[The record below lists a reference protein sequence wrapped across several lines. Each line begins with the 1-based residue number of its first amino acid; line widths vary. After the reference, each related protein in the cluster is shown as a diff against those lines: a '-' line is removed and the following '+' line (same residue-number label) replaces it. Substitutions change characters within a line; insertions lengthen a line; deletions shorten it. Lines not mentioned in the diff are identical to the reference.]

1 MRTDRLSIESGVEF
15 VDDAYASVMTP
26 DVADGGTSLR
36 PTDRPVSIYNVKNL
50 GLAAH
55 IAGVGV
61 VYGTLTGVIYAVL
74 NNYLHMSTTLVAT
87 ATALVTFPRSLG
99 VFTGMLTDRVPIFGY
114 RRRPYLILGW
124 LLSFV
129 SCLLMA
135 LFLLGDPYYRD
146 PALSKIA
153 ATKLTAAQKAAG
165 INLDAPQ
172 HGIKLIVLLAF
183 AHLGVIVAF
192 CGYHGVLVNL
202 SQREPEHL
210 RGTALGE
217 LAVVHYLF
225 AVISSFM
232 TGVGLNSPAYG
243 GSFSWTIG
251 FSAIMWICAA
261 ASLLTIPFSIW
272 CIQEPKITTFFF
284 YNVLT
289 AVSVTSDNAIQSDW
303 AGVEPLTSGIASML
317 TALLTVVGSWYS
329 KKHGL
334 SWNWR
339 TVVITCQVGV
349 VFIDAWPKFLTIWNV
364 VRNQWLWLGVL
375 LLEKIPEAVVT
386 FITGLFVFELMDC
399 QGYEA
404 TMMGLALTS
413 QQVEQP
419 FATVLTK
426 TIDGYFNIDRAQIKA
441 DTPHVRTQVT
451 WMYSIM
457 YVVNLASLAF
467 VVFLPTREK
476 DATARDGSYEQE
488 ESLLGHVDHR
498 LLALFVGVD
507 AHDKHIEPLDLDQ
520 LSPHCWWQRL
530 LGNT

>member
-15 VDDAYASVMTP
+15 VDDAYASVKTP

-87 ATALVTFPRSLG
+87 ATALVTFPRSLR

-135 LFLLGDPYYRD
+135 LFPLGDPYYRD

-192 CGYHGVLVNL
+192 CGYHGVLVDL

-210 RGTALGE
+210 RGTALGNSR
-217 LAVVHYLF
+217 
-225 AVISSFM
+225 SS
-232 TGVGLNSPAYG
+232 
-243 GSFSWTIG
+243 
-251 FSAIMWICAA
+251 
-261 ASLLTIPFSIW
+261 
-272 CIQEPKITTFFF
+272 
-284 YNVLT
+284 
-289 AVSVTSDNAIQSDW
+289 
-303 AGVEPLTSGIASML
+303 
-317 TALLTVVGSWYS
+317 
-329 KKHGL
+329 
-334 SWNWR
+334 
-339 TVVITCQVGV
+339 ITC
-349 VFIDAWPKFLTIWNV
+349 LR
-364 VRNQWLWLGVL
+364 VRRL
-375 LLEKIPEAVVT
+375 LLLDDWLQRNHVDLRGRVAADDSV
-386 FITGLFVFELMDC
+386 LDL
-399 QGYEA
+399 
-404 TMMGLALTS
+404 
-413 QQVEQP
+413 P

>member
-15 VDDAYASVMTP
+15 VDDAYASVKTP

-135 LFLLGDPYYRD
+135 LFPLGDPYYRD

-225 AVISSFM
+225 APSVRRLLLLDDWLQRNHVDLRGRVAADDSVLDLVHPRAENHDFVFLYELLEKRHIYRF
-232 TGVGLNSPAYG
+232 L
-243 GSFSWTIG
+243 SFS
-251 FSAIMWICAA
+251 
-261 ASLLTIPFSIW
+261 
-272 CIQEPKITTFFF
+272 FF

-451 WMYSIM
+451 WMYSIIKTQLREM
-457 YVVNLASLAF
+457 EVTNKKNRFWGTLTIVYLLFSLAWT
-467 VVFLPTREK
+467 LMTNIL
-476 DATARDGSYEQE
+476 
-488 ESLLGHVDHR
+488 SLSTSTSCLRIAG
-498 LLALFVGVD
+498 G
-507 AHDKHIEPLDLDQ
+507 KG
-520 LSPHCWWQRL
+520 C
-530 LGNT
+530 